1 MNKSSRGRILVVR
14 LGSLGD
20 IVFTLPAVASLKQSF
35 PGYQLTWAV
44 EARWASVLQQNPFVD
59 QVLVVR
65 RDFPWGLAETWRLLR
80 SGRYEFAVDFQGLI
94 KSAVVATLARAQRIY
109 GFPARQTRERLAALF
124 YSDTVASRS
133 AHMVDKHLDLAAGA
147 GAGTISRVF
156 PLPPG
161 RPESQ
166 LPEGE
171 FVLASPLAG
180 WRGKQWPL
188 KHYQALAFLLEKELG
203 VPLVLDGPPAALPVL
218 TAVPG
223 ALAHPSSVEGLIYAT
238 RRATA
243 VVGVDS
249 GPLHIAAALGKPGVG
264 LYGPTDPARN
274 GPYGTSLRVLRSA
287 GVETT
292 YRRINSNESMA
303 RISPEEVFLTLRG
316 ALGQRGMGAAGGGGG
331 WPAGYTA

>member
-1 MNKSSRGRILVVR
+1 MAKPSSGRILVVR

-20 IVFTLPAVASLKQSF
+20 IIFTLPAVASLKQSF
-35 PGYQLTWAV
+35 PGCQLTWAV
-44 EARWASVLQQNPFVD
+44 EGRWAAVLEENPFVD
-59 QVLVVR
+59 RVLVVR
-65 RDFPWGLAETWRLLR
+65 RDSLSGMAETWRQIR
-80 SGRYEFAVDFQGLI
+80 AGRYEFAVDFQGLI
-94 KSAVVATLARAQRIY
+94 KSALVATLAHAERIY
-109 GFPARQTRERLAALF
+109 GFPSSQTRERLAALF
-124 YSDTVASRS
+124 YSDIVISRA

-147 GAGTISRVF
+147 GAATLLRVF

-161 RPESQ
+161 RQEND

-188 KHYQALAFLLEKELG
+188 KHYQALAFLLRRELG
-203 VPLVLDGPPAALPVL
+203 VPLVLDGPPSAMAVL
-218 TAVPG
+218 TAVPD
-223 ALAHPSSVEGLIYAT
+223 ALAHPSSVPGLIYAT

-249 GPLHIAAALGKPGVG
+249 GPLHIAAALGKPGVA

-274 GPYGTSLRVLRSA
+274 GPYGNSLRVLRSA

-292 YRRINSNESMA
+292 YRRISSNESMA
-303 RISPEEVFLTLRG
+303 RISPEEVFLTLRT
-316 ALGQRGMGAAGGGGG
+316 ALGQRGMGAAGGG
-331 WPAGYTA
+331 WPASYTA

>member
-1 MNKSSRGRILVVR
+1 MAKPSSGRILVVR

-20 IVFTLPAVASLKQSF
+20 IIFTLPAVASLKQSF
-35 PGYQLTWAV
+35 PGCQLTWAV
-44 EARWASVLQQNPFVD
+44 EARWASVLDQNSFVD
-59 QVLVVR
+59 RVLVVR
-65 RDFPWGLAETWRLLR
+65 RDSPSGLTETWRQLR
-80 SGRYEFAVDFQGLI
+80 AGRYEFAVDFQGLI
-94 KSAVVATLARAQRIY
+94 KSALIATLARAERIF
-109 GFPARQTRERLAALF
+109 GFPATQTRERLAAVF
-124 YSDTVASRS
+124 YSDTVLSRS

-147 GAGTISRVF
+147 GATATLRVF

-161 RPESQ
+161 RQESD

-188 KHYQALAFLLEKELG
+188 KHYQALALLLRRELD
-203 VPLVLDGPPAALPVL
+203 VPLVLDGPLSAMPVL

-223 ALAHPSSVEGLIYAT
+223 AVAHPSSVAGLIYAT

-243 VVGVDS
+243 IVGVDS
-249 GPLHIAAALGKPGVG
+249 GPLHIAAALGKPGVA

-274 GPYGTSLRVLRSA
+274 GPYGNSLRVLRPA

-292 YRRINSNESMA
+292 YRRISSNESMA
-303 RISPEEVFLTLRG
+303 RISPEEVFLTLRASLGRRGLG
-316 ALGQRGMGAAGGGGG
+316 AGGG
-331 WPAGYTA
+331 WPASYTA